1 MPLSAAAL
9 ITVSDAKA
17 FLKESS
23 TDNDG
28 DIERRINGLSFIF
41 EAYVGRK
48 IKQQTLT
55 DYRVDGNNKTH
66 LILPFVPVQ
75 SLTKIDI
82 RYSIDDTVYKTI
94 TDSSK
99 WTLKDKYLGLVQLKE
114 DVFIAGSRNVL
125 LTMSVGYLATDLDF
139 SQYQTLLLTQL
150 QFDYRKWDRNEIGVT
165 SRSLQDGNIGFVPST
180 QLLREVRDGLDLLVD
195 RRFSGHSAHSDVNFR
210 FN

>member
-9 ITVSDAKA
+9 IKA
-17 FLKESS
+17 SEGKVFLKENSFHKY
-23 TDNDG
+23 G
-28 DIERRINGLSFIF
+28 DIGRRINGLSFIF

-82 RYSIDDTVYKTI
+82 HYSIDDTVYKTI

-195 RRFSGHSAHSDVNFR
+195 RRFSG
-210 FN
+210 

>member
-1 MPLSAAAL
+1 MPLSAGAL
-9 ITVSDAKA
+9 ITVSDGKA
-17 FLKESS
+17 LLKESS
-23 TDNDG
+23 THNG
-28 DIERRINGLSFIF
+28 GAIERRVNSLRFTF

-125 LTMSVGYLATDLDF
+125 LTMSV
-139 SQYQTLLLTQL
+139 
-150 QFDYRKWDRNEIGVT
+150 
-165 SRSLQDGNIGFVPST
+165 
-180 QLLREVRDGLDLLVD
+180 
-195 RRFSGHSAHSDVNFR
+195 
-210 FN
+210 